1 MRLGEVSHIDPG
13 RSLLKFSV
21 GFAVNEDIVVP
32 LEKRFVESVNRGDF
46 VDRWLWRRGNP
57 MSVVEIRKKKW
68 ISMRTPNTCG
78 NVIRNAPAQQ
88 KTYVRRY
95 DNSQIPTDLIFVF
108 FEEIPCSYRII
119 S

>member
-57 MSVVEIRKKKW
+57 MSVVEI
-68 ISMRTPNTCG
+68 
-78 NVIRNAPAQQ
+78 
-88 KTYVRRY
+88 
-95 DNSQIPTDLIFVF
+95 
-108 FEEIPCSYRII
+108 
-119 S
+119 